1 MNEEI
6 RNEKKDSLHFKFQPE
21 IMSLG
26 ILKRWKILLVFFS
39 VACLTAIVIG
49 KYAVEKVY
57 NAQTVLVYKPMPEFD
72 SSQSINSR
80 YSLLGLVKI
89 EDNIAEV
96 RKRLKLKATITQIA
110 SSIDVFVPNKTS
122 LMFIKV
128 KWRSAKESAE
138 IANTTCDIF
147 MDKQIKIRKEKT
159 EQEFNDLTKRLGIVN
174 TKLKEAEQTLQ
185 NFTVKNKVVDLSQ
198 EAQWL
203 LEQLT
208 SVELL
213 YEQTKME
220 RQTIDLQ
227 SENLEKII
235 EDLKIRVAQEKSQT
249 SANMES
255 ISTLKARA
263 ERLNEKITDDKD
275 FRANSALLVEKEV
288 DMERK
293 KTLSQKGYISHSEYD
308 EALAEYKEQKALTID
323 SEQIKRWRAELSKVD
338 ESLVPEGNNSITSLG
353 RLMHDLMLR
362 SFNIQLQKVSL
373 GAKVKSY
380 ENVLNNINLK
390 LARLPEIQRAF
401 ASLTREVTLRESEKA
416 NLETIL
422 GKIKRML
429 KSENSEFSI
438 VSKAKVPIYP
448 RTKHRKIII
457 LLIVFWGTFAGL
469 LFVITLELLDD
480 SIKNRKDFLV
490 KLNESIL
497 GVLPKINS
505 EFLGYPEKKIYE
517 HNILDDENSSYLELF
532 RKMIRHIR
540 IAIPKK
546 GARLLVTSLTTGEGK
561 TFVTTNLAAC
571 FGRQDERVLLID
583 GQVRKDK
590 QDESKKDKLL
600 LSDWAIKEAY
610 PLLGLGDYLSFVTN
624 DIDEFKLPT
633 VIPGV
638 ECLPCFDE
646 AIVPDLLESPRMN
659 NLLKEA
665 SKKFSIILV
674 DSQAIDNSGDA
685 LALSKWMDGVILV
698 IETQKCSAKK
708 IREAIDELKSYNIP
722 YIGIIL
728 NKIQKPY

>member
-1 MNEEI
+1 MNKETS
-6 RNEKKDSLHFKFQPE
+6 NENKELLHFKFQPE
-21 IMSLG
+21 IMLLG

-39 VACLTAIVIG
+39 VACLTAIIIG

-72 SSQSINSR
+72 STQSINSR

-96 RKRLKLKATITQIA
+96 RELLKLKATLTQIA
-110 SSIDVFVPNKTS
+110 SSIDVFMPNKTS

-128 KWRSAKESAE
+128 KWNSAKEAAK
-138 IANTTCDIF
+138 IANTIRDIF
-147 MDKQIKIRKEKT
+147 MDKQIKIRQVKT

-174 TKLKEAEQTLQ
+174 TKLKETEQNLQ
-185 NFTVKNKVVDLSQ
+185 NFTVKNKVIDLSQ

-227 SENLEKII
+227 SKNLDKII
-235 EDLKIRVAQEKSQT
+235 EDLKNRVAREKSSS

-293 KTLSQKGYISHSEYD
+293 KTLMEKGYISKSEYD

-323 SEQIKRWRAELSKVD
+323 SEQIKRWKAELSKVD
-338 ESLVPEGNNSITSLG
+338 NSLVPNENNKVTNLG

-380 ENVLNNINLK
+380 ENVLENINLK
-390 LARLPEIQRAF
+390 LARLPEMQRIF
-401 ASLTREVTLRESEKA
+401 ASLTREVTLKESEKA
-416 NLETIL
+416 NLEAIL
-422 GKIKRML
+422 GKVKRIM
-429 KSENSEFSI
+429 KSENTEFSI
-438 VSKAKVPIYP
+438 VSKANVPIYP
-448 RTKHRKIII
+448 RTKHRKIIM
-457 LLIVFWGTFAGL
+457 LLIVFWGTFTGF
-469 LFVITLELLDD
+469 LFIIILELLDNT
-480 SIKNRKDFLV
+480 IKNQKDFLV
-490 KLNESIL
+490 KLNEPVL
-497 GVLPKINS
+497 GVLPKIKS
-505 EFLGYPEKKIYE
+505 ELLAYPEKKIYE
-517 HNILDDENSSYLELF
+517 RNILDDENSTHLELF

-546 GARLLVTSLTTGEGK
+546 GARILVTSLTSGEGK

-583 GQVRKDK
+583 GQVRKEKYSDK
-590 QDESKKDKLL
+590 HTNKIL
-600 LSDWAIKEAY
+600 LSDLAIKEAY
-610 PLLGLGDYLSFVTN
+610 PLLGLGDYLSCIAN

-646 AIVPDLLESPRMN
+646 TIVPDLLESARMN

-665 SKKFSIILV
+665 SKKFSMILV
-674 DSQAIDNSGDA
+674 DSQAIGNSGDA

-698 IETQKCSAKK
+698 IESQKCSTKE
-708 IREAIDELKSYNIP
+708 IRETIDELKSYNIP

>member
-1 MNEEI
+1 MSKEI
-6 RNEKKDSLHFKFQPE
+6 PDNNKELLHFKFQPE
-21 IMSLG
+21 IMLLG
-26 ILKRWKILLVFFS
+26 ILKRWKIMLICFIASCFIAFLV
-39 VACLTAIVIG
+39 G
-49 KYAVEKVY
+49 KYAVKKVY
-57 NAQTVLVYKPMPEFD
+57 KAKTVLVYKPMPEFD
-72 SSQSINSR
+72 NNQSINSR

-96 RKRLKLKATITQIA
+96 RKRLNLKATISQIA
-110 SSIDVFVPNKTS
+110 SAIDVYMPNKTS

-128 KWRSAKESAE
+128 KWNSAKESAE
-138 IANTTCDIF
+138 IANSICDIF
-147 MDKQIKIRKEKT
+147 MEKQIKLRKAKT
-159 EQEFNDLTKRLGIVN
+159 EMEFDDLTKRLETVN
-174 TKLKEAEQTLQ
+174 QKLKDAEQNLLD
-185 NFTVKNKVVDLSQ
+185 FTMKNKVVDLPQ

-227 SENLEKII
+227 STNLEQII
-235 EDLKIRVAQEKSQT
+235 VDLKARVAKEKAQT

-275 FRANSALLVEKEV
+275 FRANSALLAEKEI

-293 KTLSQKGYISHSEYD
+293 KKLVKKGYISKSEYD
-308 EALAEYKEQKALTID
+308 EAFAEYQEQKALTID

-338 ESLVPEGNNSITSLG
+338 DSLVPNANNKTTNLG

-380 ENVLNNINLK
+380 EKVLKNTNAK
-390 LARLPEIQRAF
+390 LERLPEIQRIF
-401 ASLTREVTLRESEKA
+401 ATLTREVTLKEHEKVS
-416 NLETIL
+416 LEAIL
-422 GKIKRML
+422 GKISRIMR
-429 KSENSEFSI
+429 SDNSEFSI
-438 VSKAKVPIYP
+438 VSKANVPMYP
-448 RTKHRKIII
+448 KTKHRKIIM

-469 LFVITLELLDD
+469 FFVIALELLDT
-480 SIKNRKDFLV
+480 SIKNQKDFLL
-490 KLNESIL
+490 KLNEPVL
-497 GVLPKINS
+497 GVLPKIRP
-505 EFLGYPEKKIYE
+505 EFIAYPKKKIYE
-517 HNILDDENSSYLELF
+517 PNTIDNESSAHLELF

-546 GARLLVTSLTTGEGK
+546 GARILVTSLTSGEGK
-561 TFVTTNLAAC
+561 TLVTTNLAAC

-583 GQVRKDK
+583 GQVRKEK
-590 QDESKKDKLL
+590 QNENPKDKLM

-610 PLLGLGDYLSFVTN
+610 PLLGLGDYLSFVAN

-646 AIVPDLLESPRMN
+646 AIVPDLLESARMKE
-659 NLLKEA
+659 LLKEA

-674 DSQAIDNSGDA
+674 DSQAISNSGDA

-698 IETQKCSAKK
+698 IECQKCGAKE
-708 IREAIDELKSYNIP
+708 IRETIDELKSYNIP

-728 NKIQKPY
+728 NKIKKPY